1 MILESPQRS
10 LPPAPSR
17 KARESHALRR
27 RGLGQAAALA
37 AVASMLPPPA
47 RAKTS
52 PAPNVIVYCDP
63 ALRAAIEDAGRLF
76 TASNGARVNVFCAAP
91 TLMLAQ
97 IERVVQND
105 VLVTQ
110 ADWMDEAVR
119 RALIKPSTRMPLG
132 ANRLVLAVSGQA
144 TALPLTDRV
153 AIRRLIG
160 AGPVAIPDP
169 TTGTTVDSAGT
180 LARLGFSDPL
190 PFKTVGAIDTEGVAF
205 LIRTGAAKLG
215 LLYRTEAQAGSGLA
229 PVALLPDE
237 SPVPYAAAIT
247 VLTRRPNAEAF
258 MDFLHT
264 PDATSRL
271 TSAGLEAVA

>member
-1 MILESPQRS
+1 M
-10 LPPAPSR
+10 
-17 KARESHALRR
+17 RR
-27 RGLGQAAALA
+27 RGLGRAALVA
-37 AVASMLPPPA
+37 GAASMLPGLAA
-47 RAKTS
+47 RADIS
-52 PAPNVIVYCDP
+52 PAPDIVVYCDP
-63 ALRAAIEDAGRLF
+63 ALRATIEHVGRLF

-91 TLMLAQ
+91 ALMLAQ

-110 ADWMDEAVR
+110 ATWMDEAMR
-119 RALIKPSTRMPLG
+119 RALIKPSTRIPLG

-144 TALPLTDRV
+144 TAPPLTDRA
-153 AIRRLIG
+153 AIRGLIG
-160 AGPVAIPDP
+160 AGPLAIPDP
-169 TTGTTVDSAGT
+169 TTGTTVDSAGA

-205 LIRTGAAKLG
+205 LIRTGAVNVG

-229 PVALLPDE
+229 PVALLPDK
-237 SPVPYAAAIT
+237 SLVPYVAAIT

-264 PDATSRL
+264 PGATSRL